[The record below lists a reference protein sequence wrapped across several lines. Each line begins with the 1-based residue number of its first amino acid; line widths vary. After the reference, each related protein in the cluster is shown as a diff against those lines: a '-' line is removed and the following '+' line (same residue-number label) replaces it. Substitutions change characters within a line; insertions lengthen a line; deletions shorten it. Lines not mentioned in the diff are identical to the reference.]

1 MSSSHI
7 YSHEATTAP
16 SLEDPGATKDLQ
28 SEWRTVA
35 MLLPLVTRRNRSKPV
50 SIPSSGL
57 SFPIHGILDKEL
69 CVEVRT
75 LNAIAL
81 LLVRDAG
88 EAVAVTARQGK
99 ESTWITIVGDHVEA
113 PPPNSTATEAVRE
126 ITAFN
131 HSTSA
136 TSFTYDNTKNIKIQ
150 CGSSLWKKIDE
161 IPFDSK
167 FFHHKM

>member
-1 MSSSHI
+1 
-7 YSHEATTAP
+7 
-16 SLEDPGATKDLQ
+16 
-28 SEWRTVA
+28 
-35 MLLPLVTRRNRSKPV
+35 MLLPLVIRRNRSKPI

-69 CVEVRT
+69 RVEVRT

-88 EAVAVTARQGK
+88 EAVAVTAQQGK

-113 PPPNSTATEAVRE
+113 PPPDLTPTEGGRAVRE

-136 TSFTYDNTKNIKIQ
+136 TNFTYDNTKNIKIQ
-150 CGSSLWKKIDE
+150 CGSSLWKKINE

-167 FFHHKM
+167 FFRHKM